1 MTAKNTL
8 KKQTQGYGYKYT
20 DLAGVHTYLET
31 IKQSYY
37 QEIDDTDHVVTHI
50 LDSDG
55 KEIRAVRGAKV
66 IETGALSGGKTN
78 PAQDY
83 GSALTYARRYSL
95 LLAFGLATEDDDAEG
110 LTGKTRANT
119 TRPATT
125 TTTGGRTIDF
135 NEVRERIKIASSI
148 EVLEAIHDKIPTA
161 LQQYFEKDFIKREE
175 ELKA

>member
-20 DLAGVHTYLET
+20 DLAGVHAYLET
-31 IKQSYY
+31 IGQSYF

-50 LDSDG
+50 LDKDG
-55 KEIRAVRGAKV
+55 KEIRAVRGSKV

-95 LLAFGLATEDDDAEG
+95 LMAFGLATEDDDAEG
-110 LTGKTRANT
+110 LTGKTRAT
-119 TRPATT
+119 TTKAPATAGS
-125 TTTGGRTIDF
+125 GGRIDF
-135 NEVRERIKIASSI
+135 DEVRERIKIASSI
-148 EVLEAIHDKIPTA
+148 EVLEAIHIKIPSA